1 MEEQKQMGDEIAE
14 ARLYAIRVEY
24 GQAFERTSLEQV
36 KKDGAELI
44 RLGQSILD
52 NANKGFER
60 HNNPND
66 EAFVKDL
73 FGFKN

>member
-52 NANKGFER
+52 NANKGLQDKFE
-60 HNNPND
+60 
-66 EAFVKDL
+66 KT
-73 FGFKN
+73 FKENQNEKS